1 MTFTLSSSSND
12 HLNPSLTWRC
22 ALILQVIA
30 FASEHLTK
38 CLRLRSTILTTESTD
53 LRRVIV
59 VGRSA
64 AERGLD
70 QALLGAVF
78 LVRHARYAQVLE
90 SVQKGVHH
98 TLECPQPF
106 ETADAL
112 ILLSAHALVAD
123 LLEVVGGV
131 RQLQFVAK
139 LVVGREGL
147 RAGVRVRGADELG
160 VVQAERGADRL
171 ILALVDAVTCERLV
185 VLLEQRAAWLD
196 LGIEI
201 VHARLL
207 ERLDAAETRL
217 ICMTN
222 VRAEQRQG
230 DQWHQNEPIGS
241 EV

>member
-1 MTFTLSSSSND
+1 MNF
-12 HLNPSLTWRC
+12 LNELRSPTWRC
-22 ALILQVIA
+22 ALIFQVIA

-38 CLRLRSTILTTESTD
+38 RLRLRSTILAAESAD
-53 LRRVIV
+53 LRGVIV

-64 AERGLD
+64 AKGGLD

-90 SVQKGVHH
+90 AVQKGVHH
-98 TLECPQPF
+98 SLECPQPF
-106 ETADAL
+106 ETADSL
-112 ILLSAHALVAD
+112 ILLATHALVAD

-131 RQLQFVAK
+131 RQLQFVSK
-139 LVVGREGL
+139 LVVRCDDL
-147 RAGVRVRGADELG
+147 RAGVRVSGADELG

-185 VLLEQRAAWLD
+185 VLLEQRAPRLD
-196 LGIEI
+196 LAVEV

-207 ERLDAAETRL
+207 ERFDAAETRL

-222 VRAEQRQG
+222 VRTAEQCQG
-230 DQWHQNEPIGS
+230 DQRHENEPIRS
-241 EV
+241 AFEI